1 MDVNTIYISLTA
13 KRGFF
18 LGGGGGGGGGA
29 ISFKF
34 GIKYNC
40 KNSGWKNILI
50 VSILNL

>member
-1 MDVNTIYISLTA
+1 MILKIGGCQHYLYFPNSK

-18 LGGGGGGGGGA
+18 GWGGGGGGGA

-40 KNSGWKNILI
+40 KNSG
-50 VSILNL
+50 

>member
-1 MDVNTIYISLTA
+1 MEDVNTIFISLTA
-13 KRGFF
+13 KREGLF
-18 LGGGGGGGGGA
+18 LGGGGGGA
-29 ISFKF
+29 TSFKF